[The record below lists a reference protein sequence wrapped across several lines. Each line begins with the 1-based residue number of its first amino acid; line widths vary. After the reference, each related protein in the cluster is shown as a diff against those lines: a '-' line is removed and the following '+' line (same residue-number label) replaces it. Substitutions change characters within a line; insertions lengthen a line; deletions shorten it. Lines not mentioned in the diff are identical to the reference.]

1 MTLLKSRFAL
11 LPLTL
16 LLCSNLSHATSWDID
31 QLMHNLALTRAGQA
45 TFVEKKTIALL
56 DQPVTSSGEL
66 LYSAPDHLEKRTIKP
81 KAETML
87 VDGDNLVIE
96 RGKQK
101 YRLQLSDYPEL
112 AAFIDSIRGT
122 LAGDRKALERT
133 YQLSLEGNA
142 ANWTLA
148 LVPNTARMQQ
158 VIKRIKITGA
168 DNEVRSIDIAQTDGD
183 SSHMQIEKVATP

>member
-1 MTLLKSRFAL
+1 MTLLHRL
-11 LPLTL
+11 LIPISFL
-16 LLCSNLSHATSWDID
+16 LYSSLSQAASWDID
-31 QLMHNLALTRAGQA
+31 QLMHNLALNRAGHA

-66 LYSAPDHLEKRTIKP
+66 LYSAPDHLEKRTFKP
-81 KAETML
+81 KVENML
-87 VDGDNLVIE
+87 VDSDSLVIE

-101 YRLQLSDYPEL
+101 YHLQLSDYPEL

-142 ANWTLA
+142 ANWTLQ
-148 LVPNTARMQQ
+148 LIPNNARMQQ
-158 VIKRIKITGA
+158 VISRIRIIGA
-168 DNEVRSIDIAQTDGD
+168 GDEVRSIDIAQTDGD
-183 SSHMQIEKVATP
+183 SSHMQIEKVTTP